1 MGDTSVN
8 LLKIVDYI
16 ASWCNGSTAD
26 SGSVCHGSNPCEA
39 ATRLNTC
46 SEGVGGLKI
55 AQVGKCFAISLNF
68 QGCLFACGIA
78 QLIFVGRVS
87 ISRAKRLLPRRSKGA
102 RGDAVAF

>member
-78 QLIFVGRVS
+78 QLIFLGRVS
-87 ISRAKRLLPRRSKGA
+87 VSLTSLPLDRRG
-102 RGDAVAF
+102 R